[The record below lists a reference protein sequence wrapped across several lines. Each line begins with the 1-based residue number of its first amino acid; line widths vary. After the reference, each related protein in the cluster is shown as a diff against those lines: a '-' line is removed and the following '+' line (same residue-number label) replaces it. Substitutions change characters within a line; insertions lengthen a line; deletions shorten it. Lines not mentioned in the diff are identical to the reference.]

1 MAEGELSTRM
11 MIFPSKIEAAAV
23 SGRSEK
29 FKFREW
35 IEPFIG
41 KETLCQAFLI
51 HGQRIYLQI
60 LNPFL
65 DFIQELLI
73 NPVFH
78 ITDGNVSVGAL
89 SGRCYFHGKPG
100 IADSPPNQGRIKNQG
115 FHKAISGAPHDFILF
130 RFADTAGKDRCG
142 SQS

>member
-1 MAEGELSTRM
+1 MISKTEEGSIMAEGELSTRI

-23 SGRSEK
+23 SGRSENLN
-29 FKFREW
+29 FGNGLNH
-35 IEPFIG
+35 FIG

-100 IADSPPNQGRIKNQG
+100 IADSPPNQGRIKKSG
-115 FHKAISGAPHDFILF
+115 FP
-130 RFADTAGKDRCG
+130 
-142 SQS
+142 QSHLWSPA

>member
-1 MAEGELSTRM
+1 MRRQ
-11 MIFPSKIEAAAV
+11 PCPAV
-23 SGRSEK
+23 LK
-29 FKFREW
+29 FKFWEW

-100 IADSPPNQGRIKNQG
+100 IADSPPNQGRIKIRVSTKPSLEPRMTLS
-115 FHKAISGAPHDFILF
+115 FSGSLTP
-130 RFADTAGKDRCG
+130 REG
-142 SQS
+142 